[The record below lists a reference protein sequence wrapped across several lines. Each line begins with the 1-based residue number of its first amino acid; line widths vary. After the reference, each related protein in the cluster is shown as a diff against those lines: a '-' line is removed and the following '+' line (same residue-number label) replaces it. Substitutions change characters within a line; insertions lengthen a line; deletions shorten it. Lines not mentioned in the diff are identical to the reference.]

1 MEFLAG
7 LYTLLLITICLLLA
21 VVLWKLNKP
30 RNGGDY
36 EELKRWMQQQLDAQA
51 KDFAARQASMAEQNY
66 TAIRSVSETLQT
78 SVQSMSTTL
87 AQGQSGQ
94 QQILTQRLQSLEA
107 ANTQKLE
114 ELRKTLAENMTALQ
128 AENAK
133 KLDEIRHTV
142 DEQLQDALQ
151 KRVTESFKAVNDQ
164 LEQVYKGLGEMQNL
178 AADVGGLKQVL
189 SGVKTRGILG
199 EIQLGAI
206 LEEILA
212 PEQYET
218 NVATI
223 PGSTQ
228 RVEYAIKMPGA
239 DGGTVWLPIDSKFPG
254 DTYAHLQDAQA
265 SGDAQAVEN
274 ARHALELVLRSE
286 AKDIREK
293 YVEPPYTT
301 TFGILFLPF
310 EGLYAE
316 VVNAGLLEVLQ
327 RDYQVNIAG
336 PSTMAALLNSLQMGF
351 KTLAI
356 QKRSG
361 EVWQLLGAVK
371 TEFDKFGQGLSKMQ
385 QRLRQTDEELDNLIG
400 VRSRA
405 ISRKLRSVQ
414 SLDDASAAALLELD
428 NEPGRPVA
436 ARLPE
441 ELE

>member
-1 MEFLAG
+1 MEFLAL
-7 LYTLLLITICLLLA
+7 LYTVLLVAICLLQAL
-21 VVLWKLNKP
+21 LLYRSGKP
-30 RNGGDY
+30 APRQDD
-36 EELKRWMQQQLDAQA
+36 EALKEWVRQQLDAQS
-51 KDFAARQASMAEQNY
+51 KLFAQKQAELARQNY
-66 TAIRSVSETLQT
+66 DAMRGISETLQT
-78 SVQSMSTTL
+78 AVQGMSSTL
-87 AQGQSGQ
+87 NAGQAAQ
-94 QQILTQRLQSLEA
+94 QQTMEQRLQGLEDSNA
-107 ANTQKLE
+107 RKLE
-114 ELRKTLAENMTALQ
+114 EMRKTLAESMAALQ
-128 AENAK
+128 AQNAQ
-133 KLDEIRHTV
+133 KLDEIRCTV

-151 KRVTESFKAVNDQ
+151 KRVTESFKAVNAQ
-164 LEQVYKGLGEMQNL
+164 LEQVYKGLGEMQSL

-212 PEQYET
+212 PEQYDT

-223 PGSTQ
+223 PGSAQ

-239 DGGTVWLPIDSKFPG
+239 DGGSVWLPIDSKFPG

-301 TFGILFLPF
+301 AFGILFLPF

-327 RDYQVNIAG
+327 RDYQVNVAG
-336 PSTMAALLNSLQMGF
+336 PSTMAAL
-351 KTLAI
+351 LAI

-371 TEFDKFGQGLSKMQ
+371 TEFDKFGQGLSKLQ

-405 ISRKLRSVQ
+405 ISRKLRAVQ
-414 SLDDASAAALLELD
+414 TMDDASAAALLELD
-428 NEPGRPVA
+428 TEPGRPVS

-441 ELE
+441 SRGDE